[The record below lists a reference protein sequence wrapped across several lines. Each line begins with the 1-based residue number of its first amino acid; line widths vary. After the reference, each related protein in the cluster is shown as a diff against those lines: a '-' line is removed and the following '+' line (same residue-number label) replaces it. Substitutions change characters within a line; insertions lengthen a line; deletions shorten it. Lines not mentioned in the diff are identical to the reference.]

1 MSPHWERENDV
12 KKLTKE
18 FERAATIL
26 ITYLTLYG
34 KKIAKR
40 DKQKAQEELY
50 HILLNELPHSPYY
63 LDNQEG
69 HWEAI

>member
-63 LDNQEG
+63 LDN
-69 HWEAI
+69 